1 MNIERGTKP
10 YMAPEILLE
19 GKLHCATMEDLKAI
33 DIWALG
39 MIFFSIINPDVEFPY
54 EIELNSSTEKP
65 PSLAAKYF
73 EKMLREKVTMKS
85 KLQAS
90 KKYQKRQ
97 FSEWAHLE
105 KLYLKCTAFDSFL
118 RPCAEDVLM
127 ELNGND
133 EKNHQ
138 YCQETPVWKKKSMT
152 NCHQHLQER
161 PVWKRRCITSP
172 PIATAAKRQVFL
184 IHWSNFRL

>member
-1 MNIERGTKP
+1 
-10 YMAPEILLE
+10 MAPEILLE

-73 EKMLREKVTMKS
+73 EKMLREKMTMKS

-90 KKYQKRQ
+90 KKIPKATIFRVG
-97 FSEWAHLE
+97 
-105 KLYLKCTAFDSFL
+105 SF
-118 RPCAEDVLM
+118 
-127 ELNGND
+127 
-133 EKNHQ
+133 
-138 YCQETPVWKKKSMT
+138 
-152 NCHQHLQER
+152 
-161 PVWKRRCITSP
+161 
-172 PIATAAKRQVFL
+172 
-184 IHWSNFRL
+184 